1 MELSYY
7 DLVSPS
13 PYNLNGVG
21 HIKAV
26 TLSEIDSLPYKLDTY
41 LSYVNILKMDK
52 DTYYKV
58 TDMSEKDIDALNKI
72 FRERNLK
79 LTVYDLI
86 MLNEV
91 LRNNMFLA
99 IDFFFVEEVFFDK
112 SSNTFSL
119 FIDFFFVEEVFFDK
133 SSNTFSLFIPPKDKE
148 GEPVIVGVIS
158 RDNFKDVFKVVLQRC
173 AVDVSEEDDL
183 DSLVFK
189 NEKARRNYMKMQKG
203 KKERVAKKE
212 ILDKFDLG
220 NIISALAS
228 KGNGINILN
237 IWNLSIYNLYDQF
250 DRSRHNKIDEI
261 VARSIS
267 IWGDKNKTYDAESW
281 FENRV
286 ATKELRTSD

>member
-1 MELSYY
+1 MIEQLSYY

-13 PYNLNGVG
+13 PYNLEGIG

-26 TLSEIDSLPYKLDTY
+26 TLSDIDSLPYKLDTY
-41 LSYVNILKMDK
+41 LSYINILKMDK
-52 DTYYKV
+52 DTYYKL
-58 TDMSEKDIDALNKI
+58 TEMKESDIDTLNRI
-72 FRERNLK
+72 FNERNLK

-86 MLNEV
+86 MLNDV

-119 FIDFFFVEEVFFDK
+119 FTTPEDK
-133 SSNTFSLFIPPKDKE
+133 D
-148 GEPVIVGVIS
+148 GEPDIVGVIS
-158 RDNFKDVFKVVLQRC
+158 RDNFKDVFKIVLQRC
-173 AVDVSEEDDL
+173 AIEVDEEEDF

-203 KKERVAKKE
+203 KKDRIAKKE
-212 ILDKFDLG
+212 ILEKFDIG
-220 NIISALAS
+220 NMISALAS
-228 KGNGINILN
+228 RGNGINILN

-261 VARSIS
+261 VSRSIS
-267 IWGDKNKTYDAESW
+267 IWGDKGKTYDAESW
-281 FENRV
+281 FDNRV
-286 ATKELRTSD
+286 AKKEKTSDD

>member
-52 DTYYKV
+52 DTYYKI

-119 FIDFFFVEEVFFDK
+119 FI
-133 SSNTFSLFIPPKDKE
+133 PPKDKD

-173 AVDVSEEDDL
+173 AVDVSEEEDF

-261 VARSIS
+261 IARSIS

-281 FENRV
+281 FKNRV
-286 ATKELRTSD
+286 AIKDSRTSD

>member
-26 TLSEIDSLPYKLDTY
+26 TLAEIDSLQYKLDTY

-52 DTYYKV
+52 DTYYKI

-119 FIDFFFVEEVFFDK
+119 FI
-133 SSNTFSLFIPPKDKE
+133 PPKDKD

-173 AVDVSEEDDL
+173 AVDVSEEGDF

-286 ATKELRTSD
+286 AIKDSRTSD

>member
-26 TLSEIDSLPYKLDTY
+26 TLAEIDSLPYKLDTY

-119 FIDFFFVEEVFFDK
+119 FI
-133 SSNTFSLFIPPKDKE
+133 PPKDKNS
-148 GEPVIVGVIS
+148 EPVIVGVIS

-189 NEKARRNYMKMQKG
+189 NEKARRNYMKM
-203 KKERVAKKE
+203 
-212 ILDKFDLG
+212 
-220 NIISALAS
+220 
-228 KGNGINILN
+228 
-237 IWNLSIYNLYDQF
+237 
-250 DRSRHNKIDEI
+250 
-261 VARSIS
+261 
-267 IWGDKNKTYDAESW
+267 
-281 FENRV
+281 
-286 ATKELRTSD
+286 

>member
-26 TLSEIDSLPYKLDTY
+26 TLTEIDSLPYKLDTY

-119 FIDFFFVEEVFFDK
+119 FI
-133 SSNTFSLFIPPKDKE
+133 PPKDKDS
-148 GEPVIVGVIS
+148 EPVIVGVIS

-173 AVDVSEEDDL
+173 AVDVSEEEDL